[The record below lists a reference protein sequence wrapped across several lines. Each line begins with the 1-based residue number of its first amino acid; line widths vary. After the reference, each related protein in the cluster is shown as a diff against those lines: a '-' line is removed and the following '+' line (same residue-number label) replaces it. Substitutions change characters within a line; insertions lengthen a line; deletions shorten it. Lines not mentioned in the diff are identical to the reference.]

1 MLISIIIP
9 VRNGGDS
16 FTSCLESIGNISPNL
31 AEVIVVDDGSTDDSL
46 AKARK
51 AGAIT
56 FSLPQSSGPANAR
69 NIGAQHA
76 KGDILF
82 FMDADVML
90 FPDTLERIRA
100 AFRNDPDMDALIGSY
115 DDAPGAANFL
125 SQYKNLFHHYTHQ
138 TASRQAC
145 TFWGACGA
153 VRANAFFAVGGF
165 DKRYRYPSVEDIDLG
180 YRLVKA
186 GYSIQ
191 LDKTVQVK
199 HLKHWKPISLLKAEV
214 FYRALPW
221 TTLIWRDRQF
231 VNDLNLKESS
241 RLSVILVYSL
251 LIALLATGW
260 SAQAWLLVVAFS
272 ATLFLLNIPVY
283 RFFQRKRGLWF
294 AARTVPWHWL
304 YFMYGGLAFAVGTIR
319 YHVSSHMSDSVFS
332 HAPIEL
338 NTVSGLS
345 SPLKRRP

>member
-9 VRNGGDS
+9 VRNGGENFS
-16 FTSCLESIGNISPNL
+16 SCLESIGSVDPNL
-31 AEVIVVDDGSTDDSL
+31 VEVIVVDDGSTDDSL
-46 AKARK
+46 AKARQ

-56 FSLPQSSGPANAR
+56 FRLPESKGPATAR

-76 KGDILF
+76 TGDILF

-90 FPDTLERIRA
+90 FPDTLERIRT
-100 AFRNDPDMDALIGSY
+100 AFNTNPDMDALIGSY

-138 TASRQAC
+138 TANRRAC

-153 VRANAFFAVGGF
+153 IRSNAFFAVGGF

-191 LDKTVQVK
+191 LDKAVQVK
-199 HLKHWKPISLLKAEV
+199 HLKHWKPISLLKAEI

-221 TTLIWRDRQF
+221 TELIWRDRQF

-241 RLSVILVYSL
+241 RLSLILVYSL

-260 SAQAWLLVVAFS
+260 SSNAWLLVVAFAGS
-272 ATLFLLNIPVY
+272 LFLLNVPVY
-283 RFFQRKRGLWF
+283 RFFQQKRGLWF
-294 AARTVPWHWL
+294 AACTVPWHWL
-304 YFMYGGLAFAVGTIR
+304 YFIYGGLAFAIGTVR
-319 YHVSSHMSDSVFS
+319 YHLALQPQNSV
-332 HAPIEL
+332 
-338 NTVSGLS
+338 LS
-345 SPLKRRP
+345 QVPSRD